1 MIKPLET
8 KQIYNRLKSSA
19 KKRQIE
25 FDLTLTDINQLS
37 FPLTCPILGIRLKY
51 HKGSVQDDSYSIDRI
66 DNTLGYV
73 SGNLQ
78 VISYKANRA
87 KNNLTEEEL
96 KRLVIFINN

>member
-37 FPLTCPILGIRLKY
+37 FPLTCPILDIPLKY

-96 KRLVIFINN
+96 KRLAIFINN